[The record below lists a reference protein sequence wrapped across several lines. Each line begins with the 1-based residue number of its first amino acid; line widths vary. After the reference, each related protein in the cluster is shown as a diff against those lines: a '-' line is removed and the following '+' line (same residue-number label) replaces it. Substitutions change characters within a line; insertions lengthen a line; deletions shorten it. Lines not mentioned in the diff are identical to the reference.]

1 VTWLWRYTPNHR
13 IRRAVGKNLRFGGD
27 APIVLIV
34 TVYIFRTFGH
44 CREVGGPC
52 INLDGLVWNFN
63 ADWRSMCQFG
73 QLELEF
79 HHSCRSRRDHV
90 LRRRGFAATLLSAG
104 ALIEDVLT
112 SRGWGGC
119 HIVTPGSRCA
129 PHTGI
134 GIPHAKVG
142 ISSFPY

>member
-79 HHSCRSRRDHV
+79 HHSGV
-90 LRRRGFAATLLSAG
+90 WI
-104 ALIEDVLT
+104 LIWTGGPCVT
-112 SRGWGGC
+112 SDG
-119 HIVTPGSRCA
+119 PGLN
-129 PHTGI
+129 
-134 GIPHAKVG
+134 
-142 ISSFPY
+142 FEFD